1 MKILVLSDSR
11 GIHRP
16 AGAKHQMYSARLAKV
31 PGIQVTSLLCPFQWT
46 TIPDFLQIL
55 SANET
60 YAPSLYDHVILHAG
74 IVDHSPRPLQQM
86 LAQLYSPEAVP
97 EPHVVH
103 QLRPDKRR
111 VGKKCVS

>member
-1 MKILVLSDSR
+1 
-11 GIHRP
+11 
-16 AGAKHQMYSARLAKV
+16 MYSARLAKV

-86 LAQLYSPEAVP
+86 LAKLYSPEAVT
-97 EPHVVH
+97 EPAVVH
-103 QLRPDKRR
+103 QLLRKRNFSSR
-111 VGKKCVS
+111 KDRKSTRLNSSH